1 MEMSKNPQISDENC
15 HYRRRNSLY
24 LLDDWRNFSENFRKN
39 VTYDNNKS
47 RNKTGSHSL
56 SLENTFSEK
65 PAFLGLINLFF

>member
-1 MEMSKNPQISDENC
+1 MEMPKIPQISDENC
-15 HYRRRNSLY
+15 HHRRRNSLY
-24 LLDDWRNFSENFRKN
+24 FLDDWRNFNENFRKN